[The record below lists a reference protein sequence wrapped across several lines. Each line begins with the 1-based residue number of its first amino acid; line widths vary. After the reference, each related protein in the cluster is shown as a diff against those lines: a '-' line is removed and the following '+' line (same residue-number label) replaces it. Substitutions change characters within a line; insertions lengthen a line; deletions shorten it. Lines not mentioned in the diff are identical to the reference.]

1 MLIILD
7 MKGSN
12 FVIFF
17 TIENDDFNDFYDFDE
32 TDYSDFFIL
41 TV

>member
-17 TIENDDFNDFYDFDE
+17 TIENQIKTWLNISNNKKE
-32 TDYSDFFIL
+32 WK
-41 TV
+41 